1 MNSFIE
7 SALSRKPLSLVR
19 RQAHLGDAE
28 SRYTPV
34 SIISSA
40 GEGSEERPQTIPAA
54 AREAP
59 LRHLSL
65 FDLVAVCAILY
76 EGGIINSVMK
86 YWF

>member
-34 SIISSA
+34 SILSA
-40 GEGSEERPQTIPAA
+40 GEGSEERPQTIPSA

-76 EGGIINSVMK
+76 EGGILIQS
-86 YWF
+86 